1 MLAKGI
7 ERGFKFGLNMF
18 PKGVGPR
25 VQNVQIFKGYLN
37 LNHPQVNFM
46 RKIDAVPAVDF
57 VPFCIRFNCALK
69 YIMPEFK
76 ISMSVVRHKPSK

>member
-18 PKGVGPR
+18 PKGVGPQ

-57 VPFCIRFNCALK
+57 VLFYIRFNCALK
-69 YIMPEFK
+69 YMPEFK